1 MDSDKTVGNSGHNL
15 SPGIIHATDRLLERI
30 ERLALSEAT
39 ARIKNTELQA
49 ELDKLK
55 KSNAN
60 LIHQAMVADNSLI
73 ALQGDYAHVKAELE
87 EVRKASTKWRTVGM
101 KRLGTIESLQAE
113 LEKAK
118 ETISRLE
125 REAVVAETAYRELQD
140 KYRWIPVTER
150 LPKSPTQ
157 YLGLNM
163 FEGTSQK
170 PWMGIV
176 TTWSKADGFYSEGG
190 TTQIEITHWKPII
203 LPE

>member
-1 MDSDKTVGNSGHNL
+1 MLRCTFEQEIEHNGVFTKTVCANKAEVWPDGLCYRCAYQQLKTENQKWRDEEL
-15 SPGIIHATDRLLERI
+15 RLLRRI
-30 ERLALSEAT
+30 E
-39 ARIKNTELQA
+39 Q
-49 ELDKLK
+49 
-55 KSNAN
+55 
-60 LIHQAMVADNSLI
+60 LIIGERKH
-73 ALQGDYAHVKAELE
+73 KAELE
-87 EVRKASTKWRTVGM
+87 KLE
-101 KRLGTIESLQAE
+101 ESNFE
-113 LEKAK
+113 LTNDNCELHVELAK
-118 ETISRLE
+118 H
-125 REAVVAETAYRELQD
+125 
-140 KYRWIPVTER
+140 RWIPVEEG